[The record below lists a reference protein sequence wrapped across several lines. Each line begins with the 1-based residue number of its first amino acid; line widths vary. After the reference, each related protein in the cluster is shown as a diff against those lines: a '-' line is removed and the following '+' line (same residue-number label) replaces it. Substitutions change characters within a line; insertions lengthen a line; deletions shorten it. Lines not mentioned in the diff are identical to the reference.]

1 MSTPPA
7 HTQTDSTSFGGYV
20 AMYATVAAFAIV
32 TLIVQAPVMGDGR
45 WLAYVAGVAA
55 FAFILNR
62 TTRTDTLPPVWLLA
76 SLVAQTVLV
85 VGLTILS
92 DFYFLSAM
100 LSFITVSVIE
110 SSLPRPR
117 SLMAT
122 GLLLII
128 LTVTFTAAVDLD
140 AGLQIMLGLGAGFLF
155 MTAFTRVA
163 QNEREARQQLEAANQ
178 QLADYAAQ
186 VGQLATMRERNR
198 LAREV
203 HDSLGHYLT
212 VINVQLEVVTKLI
225 ESNPTKALES
235 AKRAKELAS
244 EGLSEVR
251 RSVAALRP
259 SPLEDRPLPEALR
272 GLAETAREAGL
283 VVTFEQAGALR
294 AVTPEVETV
303 IYRATQ
309 EALTNIRKHAHA
321 SSAHI
326 RLAYDAQTVCLSIRD
341 NGIGRHHDEDSVGL
355 SALRERAAALNGS
368 VVAQNHPDGGFVIE
382 VTLPIVN

>member
-1 MSTPPA
+1 MQQPRKGPATPDTFAMTLRYPIERYLNA
-7 HTQTDSTSFGGYV
+7 KLAYMPSFSS
-20 AMYATVAAFAIV
+20 
-32 TLIVQAPVMGDGR
+32 DER

-85 VGLTILS
+85 VGLTYLS

-155 MTAFTRVA
+155 MSAFTRVA

-178 QLADYAAQ
+178 KLADYAAQ

-368 VVAQNHPDGGFVIE
+368 VVAQNHPEGGFLIE
-382 VTLPIVN
+382 VTLPT

>member
-1 MSTPPA
+1 MSDQPNRP
-7 HTQTDSTSFGGYV
+7 DSNATSFGGYV
-20 AMYATVAAFAIV
+20 AMYATIAAFATV
-32 TLIVQAPVMGDGR
+32 TLIVQAPVMGAGR
-45 WLAYVAGVAA
+45 WLAYAAGVAA
-55 FAFILNR
+55 FALILNR
-62 TTRTDTLPPVWLLA
+62 TTRTDPLPPMWLMA
-76 SLVAQTVLV
+76 SLVAQTALV

-110 SSLPRPR
+110 SSLPRPQ
-117 SLMAT
+117 SLLAT
-122 GLLLII
+122 GLLLIV

-155 MTAFTRVA
+155 MSAFTRVA
-163 QNEREARQQLEAANQ
+163 QNERQARQQLEVANQ

-186 VGQLATMRERNR
+186 VSQLATMRERNR

-225 ESNPTKALES
+225 ESNPGKALES

-259 SPLEDRPLPEALR
+259 SPLDDRPLPEALHS
-272 GLAETAREAGL
+272 LIEPAREAGL
-283 VVTFEQAGALR
+283 VVTFEQSGALR
-294 AVTPEVETV
+294 AITPEAETV

-326 RLAYDAQTVCLSIRD
+326 RLAYAATTVQLSIRD
-341 NGIGRHHDEDSVGL
+341 NGVGRQHDEDSVGL
-355 SALRERAAALNGS
+355 AALRERAAALNGS
-368 VVAQNHPDGGFVIE
+368 VVAQNHAEGGFVIE
-382 VTLPIVN
+382 VILPT

>member
-62 TTRTDTLPPVWLLA
+62 TTRADTLPPVWLLA

-122 GLLLII
+122 GRLLII

-178 QLADYAAQ
+178 QLAEYAAQ

>member
-62 TTRTDTLPPVWLLA
+62 TTRADTLPPVWLLA

-155 MTAFTRVA
+155 MSAFTRVA

>member
-1 MSTPPA
+1 
-7 HTQTDSTSFGGYV
+7 
-20 AMYATVAAFAIV
+20 MYATVAAFSIV
-32 TLIVQAPVMGDGR
+32 TLVVQAPVMGEGR
-45 WLAYVAGVAA
+45 WLGYLLGVSAYVI
-55 FAFILNR
+55 ILTR
-62 TTRTDTLPPVWLLA
+62 TTRHETLPLPWLMA
-76 SLVAQTVLV
+76 SLVAQTLLV
-85 VGLTILS
+85 IALTILS
-92 DFYFLSAM
+92 DFYFLTAM

-117 SLMAT
+117 SLLAMGA
-122 GLLLII
+122 LLVVLS
-128 LTVTFTAAVDLD
+128 LTFTSAAGMD
-140 AGLQIMLGLGAGFLF
+140 AGLQIFLGLGAGFLF
-155 MTAFTRVA
+155 MSAFTRA
-163 QNEREARQQLEAANQ
+163 AENEREARQQLEVANQ

-225 ESNPTKALES
+225 ESNPGKALES

>member
-62 TTRTDTLPPVWLLA
+62 TTRADTLPPVWLLA

-178 QLADYAAQ
+178 QLAEYAAQ